1 MEEVRRQRPV
11 VDPGPPLSELAFPGC
26 VERHMTFDEAVDYE
40 GRLEFWDAEAETAW
54 ICEDGNTTTHESPGA
69 GLPMLLAWI
78 AGGRGLPIRCL
89 GSTSILLNDPG
100 GRRLRMMEPDQC
112 VYLNPKGLGIPEH
125 LLVVGEHDFPDVILE
140 VDNTTDVR
148 RGKLALYQ
156 AWGAPELWV
165 EVPDYPYPNRPAT
178 LRPGLTIYLLTA
190 GRYKEAGAS
199 RAFPSWTADEIHW
212 AFNEETLSRQTFATL
227 RRVGEGMGARSGTG
241 PQNNPLFRWQRDEG
255 HAQGRTEGLAEGRTE
270 GLAAGRAEG
279 LVAGRA
285 EGLVAGH
292 AEGLLDGQAVVVR
305 QILRSRGIPVSP
317 GFPDNLPNFG
327 EAAVEVLVSAAQGC
341 TSEADFAKRILAD

>member
-1 MEEVRRQRPV
+1 
-11 VDPGPPLSELAFPGC
+11 
-26 VERHMTFDEAVDYE
+26 
-40 GRLEFWDAEAETAW
+40 
-54 ICEDGNTTTHESPGA
+54 
-69 GLPMLLAWI
+69 MLLAWI
-78 AGGRGLPIRCL
+78 AGVRGLPIRCL

-190 GRYKEAGAS
+190 GRYKEVGAS
-199 RAFPSWTADEIHW
+199 QAFPSWTSDEIHW
-212 AFNEETLSRQTFATL
+212 AFNEETLSRRTFATL

-241 PQNNPLFRWQRDEG
+241 PANNPLFRWQRDEG

-270 GLAAGRAEG
+270 GLATGRAEGLAAGRAEG
-279 LVAGRA
+279 VAAGR
-285 EGLVAGH
+285 
-292 AEGLLDGQAVVVR
+292 AEGLLDGQAVVVS

-317 GFPDNLPNFG
+317 GFPQSLPNFDR
-327 EAAVEVLVSAAQGC
+327 AAVEDLVAAAQGC
-341 TSEADFAKRILAD
+341 TSEADFAKRILADRSMRPARR

>member
-1 MEEVRRQRPV
+1 M
-11 VDPGPPLSELAFPGC
+11 
-26 VERHMTFDEAVDYE
+26 
-40 GRLEFWDAEAETAW
+40 
-54 ICEDGNTTTHESPGA
+54 
-69 GLPMLLAWI
+69 
-78 AGGRGLPIRCL
+78 
-89 GSTSILLNDPG
+89 
-100 GRRLRMMEPDQC
+100 
-112 VYLNPKGLGIPEH
+112 
-125 LLVVGEHDFPDVILE
+125 ILE

-156 AWGAPELWV
+156 SWGAPELWV
-165 EVPDYPYPNRPAT
+165 EVPDYPYPNRPAA

-212 AFNEETLSRQTFATL
+212 AFNEETLSRRTFATL

-241 PQNNPLFRWQRDEG
+241 PANNPLFRWQRDEG

-279 LVAGRA
+279 LAAGRA
-285 EGLVAGH
+285 EGLAAGR
-292 AEGLLDGQAVVVR
+292 AEGLLDGQAVVVS

-327 EAAVEVLVSAAQGC
+327 EAAVEALVSAAQVC